1 MGLRTVIKTAGHWLK
16 GLVFKVDREIQFDVT
31 TNPEI
36 DSTGG
41 VFLWKTI
48 TNAFNSWRLRDDTA
62 GEDII
67 AVDTQTGVKT
77 LTLHPNYSA
86 IGFGNY
92 GLYSQTAAGAVVN
105 TAPEQS
111 VVGTGIGSLAIPA
124 NRFVVGDSFHA
135 KLGGLINATGGGG
148 RSEIIIKI
156 KAGAII
162 LASTGI
168 FDLDNATNQGWELEL
183 DFTITAI
190 GASGSISTNGD
201 FVYTKDGARDVYGYI
216 FQDVQSI
223 DTTVSNTLDVT
234 VEWNVINGGDD
245 IYSQNFV
252 LQKIF

>member
-86 IGFGNY
+86 IGFNSETFYLERIETIDENSTSPIEYFTEVQGGTEISNVVNAI
-92 GLYSQTAAGAVVN
+92 GGAYSMSISVVCTNTSAGGSIIIEPKIGATSVFVQPFTKEPKDTTDIFYINISKKVTLAAGNN
-105 TAPEQS
+105 T
-111 VVGTGIGSLAIPA
+111 
-124 NRFVVGDSFHA
+124 
-135 KLGGLINATGGGG
+135 INLELSNDGGGDG
-148 RSEIIIKI
+148 R
-156 KAGAII
+156 
-162 LASTGI
+162 I
-168 FDLDNATNQGWELEL
+168 FEAN
-183 DFTITAI
+183 ITL
-190 GASGSISTNGD
+190 
-201 FVYTKDGARDVYGYI
+201 TKV
-216 FQDVQSI
+216 
-223 DTTVSNTLDVT
+223 
-234 VEWNVINGGDD
+234 
-245 IYSQNFV
+245 
-252 LQKIF
+252 